1 MHNLSVATASLAKF
15 QRLSFA
21 NIQSSNGRPVIQTS
35 NEAPATQPEYR
46 QASNTAHDAVAIRR
60 KPIYRENSSTP
71 LPQSS
76 RCLMSPVFPRLS
88 PDIDAECC
96 GGLLDCEHLIDK
108 DPSSDYSVTDGDTG
122 SNTTSRLSGLRS
134 TSDYRLG

>member
-15 QRLSFA
+15 QRLCFA
-21 NIQSSNGRPVIQTS
+21 NSQSSNERTGIQTS
-35 NEAPATQPEYR
+35 NEIPMTQPEYR
-46 QASNTAHDAVAIRR
+46 QGSNTAHDAVAIRR
-60 KPIYRENSSTP
+60 KTISPTP
-71 LPQSS
+71 LSS
-76 RCLMSPVFPRLS
+76 HHDRLMSPVFPRLS
-88 PDIDAECC
+88 PDIDSECC

-108 DPSSDYSVTDGDTG
+108 DPGSDYSFDGDPG